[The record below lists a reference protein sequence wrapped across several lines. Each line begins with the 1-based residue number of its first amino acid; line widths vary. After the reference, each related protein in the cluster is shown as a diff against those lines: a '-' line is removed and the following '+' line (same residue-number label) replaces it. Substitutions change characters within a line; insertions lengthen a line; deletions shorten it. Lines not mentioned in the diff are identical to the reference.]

1 MSSNK
6 QILNFI
12 NGEARQPSG
21 TQSELVVSP
30 LDGSTLG
37 ELHFSSTDDLNSAVS
52 SAQAAFESWS
62 QLPVKERVQVFIRYR
77 SLLEKNMSEL
87 AELVR
92 LENGKT
98 IGEAIAE
105 VEKSIEITEFAC
117 SMPQLLIG
125 QLLEVSKGV
134 ECRSETVPLGVV
146 ASICPFNFPMMVPHW
161 TIPISL
167 AVGNCM
173 ILKPSEKVPLSAVR
187 TAELLTEAGLPK
199 GVFNVIHGSKE
210 VVGAIC
216 EHPSIQAVSFVGS
229 TAVAKQV
236 YRSATNALKRCLAL
250 GGAKNH
256 LLVLPDANPA
266 MSAQNIVASMSGC
279 AGQRCMA
286 ASVMVAVGDVDNII
300 QAVCDEA
307 KKLRPGHEIGAIITE
322 QSKQRIEKEIT
333 AAEENGA
340 SILLDGRGAIVNG
353 AEKGFYVGPTVIDH
367 VRSDMPIAQNEIFGP
382 VLSIVRVAD
391 LNEAL
396 ALDNSSPYGN
406 ATSVF
411 TQTGGIAADVIRRA
425 NSGMIGVNIGVPVP
439 REPFSFGGWNQSKF
453 GTGDIT
459 GVSSIAFWTQLKKST
474 IKWNPES
481 RKNWMS

>member
-1 MSSNK
+1 MHENK

-12 NGEARQPSG
+12 NGALKHPRG
-21 TQSELVVSP
+21 TQSQPIVSP
-30 LDGSTLG
+30 IDGSMLG
-37 ELHFSSTDDLNSAVS
+37 HLSFSSAADLEDAVTSAS
-52 SAQAAFESWS
+52 AAFAGWS
-62 QLPVKERVQVFIRYR
+62 QTPVKERVQVFIRYR
-77 SLLEKNMSEL
+77 SLLEKNMNDI
-87 AELVR
+87 AELIR
-92 LENGKT
+92 TENGKT

-125 QLLEVSKGV
+125 QILEVSKGV

-199 GVFNVIHGSKE
+199 GVFNVVHGSADI
-210 VVGAIC
+210 VRVIC
-216 EHPSIQAVSFVGS
+216 EHPAIEAVSFVGS

-236 YRSATNALKRCLAL
+236 YRTATNALKRCLAL

-256 LLVLPDANPA
+256 LLVLPDANPE

-286 ASVMVAVGDVDNII
+286 ASVMVAVGNVDNII
-300 QAVCDEA
+300 EAVRDEA
-307 KKLRPGHEIGAIITE
+307 KKLRPGFELGAVISE
-322 QSKQRIEKEIT
+322 HSKQRIEKEIT

-340 SILLDGRGAIVNG
+340 EILLDGRGAVVNG
-353 AEKGFYVGPTVIDH
+353 RENGFYVGPTIIDR

-382 VLSIVRVAD
+382 VLSIIRVANLD
-391 LNEAL
+391 EAI
-396 ALDNSSPYGN
+396 ALDNASAYGN
-406 ATSVF
+406 ATAVF
-411 TQTGGIAADVIRRA
+411 TQTGGVAADVIRRA

-453 GTGDIT
+453 GAGDIT
-459 GVSSIAFWTQLKKST
+459 GVSSIGFWTQMKKST
-474 IKWNPES
+474 IKWNPEA